1 MDFAYFLIG
10 LVVLAVFLLFST
22 VKIVPQGY
30 QFTVE
35 RFGRY
40 TATLKPGLA
49 FIMPFVDRIGRRMNM
64 MEQVLDIPAQDVITR
79 DNAMVQTDAV
89 AFIQVMDAASAA
101 YEVANLHLA
110 ISNLAMTNIRTVIGS
125 LNLDEVLS
133 NRDDIN
139 ARLLRVIDAATHP
152 WGVKVTRVEIKDLS
166 PPADITEA
174 MARQMKAE
182 RLKRAEILTAEGEKQ
197 SAILRA
203 EGEKQSTILEAEG
216 RREAAFREAEARE
229 RQAEAEAKATE
240 VVSEAIAK
248 GDVHAINYFVA
259 QNYVKAFEKLALSP
273 QQKTVIV
280 PADMA
285 ALVGTI
291 AGVGKLAKEALAS
304 DGIGGRGGGTSPR
317 RLSADQFLTGSAHD
331 ERFL

>member
-1 MDFAYFLIG
+1 MEAFG
-10 LVVLAVFLLFST
+10 LFSIALVALSIFILWST

-40 TATLKPGLA
+40 VKTIKPGLHLLT
-49 FIMPFVDRIGRRMNM
+49 PFVDRIGRRINM
-64 MEQVLDIPAQDVITR
+64 MEQVLDIPPQEVITR
-79 DNAMVQTDAV
+79 DNATVSTDAI
-89 AFIQVMDAASAA
+89 AFIQIMDAAMAA
-101 YEVANLHLA
+101 YEVTNLNIA
-110 ISNLAMTNIRTVIGS
+110 IANLAMTNIRTVIGS
-125 LNLDEVLS
+125 LDLDQVLS

-139 ARLLRVIDAATHP
+139 ERLLRVIDAATQP

-203 EGEKQSTILEAEG
+203 EGEKQSAILQAEG
-216 RREAAFREAEARE
+216 RREAAFRDAEARE
-229 RQAEAEAKATE
+229 REAEAEAKATE
-240 VVSEAIAK
+240 FVSDAIAK
-248 GDVHAINYFVA
+248 GDVNAINYFVA
-259 QNYVKAFEKLALSP
+259 QKYVAAFEKLALSP
-273 QQKTVIV
+273 QQRTVIV
-280 PADMA
+280 PADMS

-291 AGVGKLAKEALAS
+291 AGVGALARDALGKAQDRS
-304 DGIGGRGGGTSPR
+304 IGSVP
-317 RLSADQFLTGSAHD
+317 SAQ
-331 ERFL
+331 